1 MKTREV
7 LAQAQQAMRARQLKE
22 LNRQR
27 RVLLHF
33 LAKMQRWE
41 QRIAAMS

>member
-7 LAQAQQAMRARQLKE
+7 LEQAQQSMRDRPQEE

-27 RVLLHF
+27 RVLLKL

-41 QRIAAMS
+41 RRVAAMS